1 MTSFDSS
8 PQFNVWRTL
17 LALAI
22 VLVMLATSGWT
33 AARHQRGDT
42 NPLQRALNAWSDGRI
57 HGTSLPAADAPS
69 TKLAGFFASLSRDQR
84 RGLAEKYP
92 LAVGNMNGAPP
103 KLRYLANRIAL
114 KEAVS
119 VERERTMDPRL
130 SVEGRQ
136 EADRRM
142 HRFLSLLR
150 PKRHVLAFDPT
161 GRGRVAEVFGNL
173 DRAARVSVV
182 VPGVDTDVLTYE
194 RTYGAFSAP
203 AGMAK
208 SLYKAER
215 AQREGTLPRSASG
228 APLVAVIAWA
238 DYTSPA
244 GIGVDAV
251 TAKRAKDGAV
261 RLSNLVTSLPGQKTV
276 ALYCHSYGSV
286 VCGVSAR
293 DLPSR
298 VTDIAV
304 AGSPGMRAASAAQL
318 NTEARIWA
326 MRDRDDWI
334 GEIPNLELAGVGH
347 GTDPVSAEFGAR
359 VLSARGASGHAGYF
373 EPGTESLDNFARIGV
388 GAYRTVR
395 CAADTDACRHGAE
408 DVFSA

>member
-1 MTSFDSS
+1 
-8 PQFNVWRTL
+8 
-17 LALAI
+17 
-22 VLVMLATSGWT
+22 
-33 AARHQRGDT
+33 
-42 NPLQRALNAWSDGRI
+42 NAWSDGRFQ
-57 HGTSLPAADAPS
+57 GKALPDADAPS
-69 TKLAGFFASLSRDQR
+69 AKLAGFFASLSRAQR
-84 RGLAEKYP
+84 LDLAERYP

-103 KLRYLANRIAL
+103 KLRYRANRIAL
-114 KEAVS
+114 EEAVG
-119 VERERTMDPRL
+119 VERERVRDHRL
-130 SVEGRQ
+130 STEGRQ

-142 HRFLSLLR
+142 HRFLSLLH

-194 RTYGAFSAP
+194 RTYRTFSAP

-215 AQREGTLPRSASG
+215 AQREGSLPRSASG
-228 APLVAVIAWA
+228 APRVAVIAWA

-251 TAKRAKDGAV
+251 TAKRAEDGAV
-261 RLSNLVTSLPGQKTV
+261 RLSNLVRSLPGKKSV

-304 AGSPGMRAASAAQL
+304 AGSPGMRAANAAQL
-318 NTEARIWA
+318 GTGARIWA
-326 MRDRDDWI
+326 MRDQDDWI

-359 VLSARGASGHAGYF
+359 VLSANGAAGHAGYF

-388 GAYRTVR
+388 GAYQ
-395 CAADTDACRHGAE
+395 
-408 DVFSA
+408 